1 MKIGDFLTCFGLS
14 MALWFFILIFIEACT
29 VPTNTHGRE
38 VTNLYSVEKYK
49 VHEIGVE
56 LWTLSED
63 GEEKGFFVE
72 HDRVF
77 SYEDP
82 NEEISR
88 VIALECSNECK
99 CLRNAYL
106 YFSIPEYKEY
116 IKEIYDI
123 E

>member
-1 MKIGDFLTCFGLS
+1 MKIGEFFTFFGLGIGIGI
-14 MALWFFILIFIEACT
+14 LILIFIEACT

-49 VHEIGVE
+49 VHEVGVE

-63 GEEKGFFVE
+63 REEKAFFVE

-82 NEEISR
+82 NEKISR
-88 VIALECSNECK
+88 VVALECSNECG

-116 IKEIYDI
+116 IKDLYDI